1 MNIELVN
8 EIKSLVEEY
17 ISEVSDETIK
27 KARAKRVSNVEKT
40 RDKFF
45 KVSNNGTPEEI
56 EKAEKEWHEAGSK
69 LMNID
74 KLRNLRNFRKD
85 EERTALA
92 RFKEKLLNRKPQ
104 TVRETRKAKE
114 EHDNAL
120 INQGLR
126 NKLEKSL
133 KVSESCL
140 NDIMLLIEG
149 EIIDFQ
155 KKRKEKVLDR
165 NAYKM
170 ADILSSGKLKVTKTG
185 QLMGDPEAMKQIK
198 DIEKENK
205 EVGLGRKVGL
215 N

>member
-8 EIKSLVEEY
+8 EIRSLVEEY
-17 ISEVSDETIK
+17 INEVSDELVDKVAK
-27 KARAKRVSNVEKT
+27 KRMEHFDNTVDKGLAVIRNPESTEEDKERIAHDKALTKLKKNKELIRKRNESLPK
-40 RDKFF
+40 K
-45 KVSNNGTPEEI
+45 I
-56 EKAEKEWHEAGSK
+56 EK
-69 LMNID
+69 
-74 KLRNLRNFRKD
+74 FRQ
-85 EERTALA
+85 
-92 RFKEKLLNRKPQ
+92 KLLNRGYGNLK
-104 TVRETRKAKE
+104 KAKE

-140 NDIMLLIEG
+140 SNLITLIEG
-149 EIIDFQ
+149 ELIDFQ

-170 ADILSSGKLKVTKTG
+170 ADILRSGKLKVTKTG
-185 QLMGDPEAMKQIK
+185 QLMGDPEAMKQVK